1 MTRTAKMPT
10 RRNDAVSETR
20 VLEFRDVS
28 ARYETFDVLH
38 EISLEVYVGEFVSII
53 GPNGAG
59 KTTVLRVV
67 SGFLHPHAGS
77 VVMNG
82 RSVGGWPPER
92 IGRGLVAYVPQGRQ
106 LFAHH
111 SVHDNLLLGGYW
123 YRKDQGRLRSGQA
136 LVYELF
142 PVLAANR
149 ERPVGELSGGEQQ
162 MVAIGRAIMSD
173 ARILLLDEPS
183 LGLAPEAIEA
193 VFTALSRLGDTGRSV
208 LLVEQRVDLALAAS
222 NRCYVMRMGRIA
234 YSGPSSS
241 LQDSPEVVAAH
252 LGEDLAVAA
261 GVRLGA

>member
-1 MTRTAKMPT
+1 MVRMAKMPT
-10 RRNDAVSETR
+10 RRNDVMSDSR
-20 VLEFRDVS
+20 VLEFRGVS

-38 EISLEVYVGEFVSII
+38 EVSLEVYAGESVSII

-67 SGFLHPHAGS
+67 SGFLRPHAGS
-77 VVMNG
+77 VVVNG
-82 RSVGGWPPER
+82 RSVGGWSPER
-92 IGRGLVAYVPQGRQ
+92 IGRGLVAYVPKGRQ

-111 SVHDNLLLGGYW
+111 SVHDNLFFGGYW
-123 YRKDQGRLRSGQA
+123 YRKDKGRLRSSQA

-149 ERPVGELSGGEQQ
+149 ERPVGDLSGGEQQ

-183 LGLAPEAIEA
+183 LGLAPEVIEA
-193 VFTALSRLGDTGRSV
+193 VFTALSRLGETGRSV
-208 LLVEQRVDLALAAS
+208 LLVEQRADLALAAS

-241 LQDSPEVVAAH
+241 LQDSPEDVASY
-252 LGEDLAVAA
+252 LGEDLVAVTDIR
-261 GVRLGA
+261 VGA

>member
-1 MTRTAKMPT
+1 MS
-10 RRNDAVSETR
+10 DSR
-20 VLEFRDVS
+20 VLEFQGVS

-38 EISLEVYVGEFVSII
+38 EISLEVYAGEFVSII

-59 KTTVLRVV
+59 KTTVLKVV

-82 RSVGGWPPER
+82 RSVGGWAPER
-92 IGRGLVAYVPQGRQ
+92 IGRGLAAYVPQGRQ

-123 YRKDQGRLRSGQA
+123 YRKDKRRLRSGQA

-149 ERPVGELSGGEQQ
+149 ERPVGDLSGGEQQ

-183 LGLAPEAIEA
+183 LGLAPEVVDA
-193 VFTALSRLGDTGRSV
+193 VFTALSRLCETGRSV
-208 LLVEQRVDLALAAS
+208 LMVEHGVDLALAAS
-222 NRCYVMRMGRIA
+222 SRFYVMQMGRIA

-241 LQDSPEVVAAH
+241 LQDSPEAVAC
-252 LGEDLAVAA
+252 LEDELAVAA